1 MTLPST
7 LPGAM
12 FVWATQRLW
21 SLILRVAFFV
31 VLFVGVVALQG
42 AVVTGLRAAGW
53 SPGAALSVSGVVVLA
68 MVLTIH
74 FALRFRAQQEA
85 ARLDRKREA
94 LGLPHGPCCVVW
106 SAGPQEHIPWDVEG
120 QFQLDYPPV
129 AQQLKIEGVAVVEFQ
144 VGPDGLAKNIHCV
157 DVWPAQVFYEAA
169 VTAIRAA
176 RFKPASE
183 RGPRFGPSYRVPFVF
198 RIRGASRRPD
208 TGHRVKAKPATVSGR
223 LAAEAT
229 RRLTNRQSS

>member
-7 LPGAM
+7 LPGAI
-12 FVWATQRLW
+12 FVWAAQKLW
-21 SLILRVAFFV
+21 PLILRTTFFIL
-31 VLFVGVVALQG
+31 LFIGVVVLQG

-53 SPGAALSVSGVVVLA
+53 SPGAALSLSGVVVLA
-68 MVLTIH
+68 MVLAVH
-74 FALRFRAQQEA
+74 FAVRFLRQREEK
-85 ARLDRKREA
+85 RLDQQRQA

-106 SAGPQEHIPWDVEG
+106 TPGPQEQIPWDVDG
-120 QFQLDYPPV
+120 QFQLNYPPA
-129 AQQLKIEGVAVVEFQ
+129 AQQLKVEGVAVVEFQ

-157 DVWPAQVFYEAA
+157 DVWPAPVFYDAA

-176 RFKPASE
+176 RFKPATE

-208 TGHRVKAKPATVSGR
+208 AGHRVKAKPATLSGR
-223 LAAEAT
+223 IAAEAM
-229 RRLTNRQSS
+229 RRLTNRQST